1 MNDIKPRW
9 RGPLIFGIVAATIEM
24 MLLLWM
30 GWC

>member
-1 MNDIKPRW
+1 MNDIKPRL

-24 MLLLWM
+24 GLLLWM